1 MLLRIEAGG
10 RITLPAEVL
19 ESLGARPGDRLELLE
34 GPHGFVIRPHKI
46 DLSRLAPLREQIDPD
61 IAPFDIHAFRSQRHD
76 PSLRD

>member
-1 MLLRIEAGG
+1 MLVKVTAKRQV
-10 RITLPAEVL
+10 TFPAHVL
-19 ESLGARPGDRLELLE
+19 DVMGVRPGDRLELLE

-61 IAPFDIHAFRSQRHD
+61 IAPFDVHAFRAQRHD